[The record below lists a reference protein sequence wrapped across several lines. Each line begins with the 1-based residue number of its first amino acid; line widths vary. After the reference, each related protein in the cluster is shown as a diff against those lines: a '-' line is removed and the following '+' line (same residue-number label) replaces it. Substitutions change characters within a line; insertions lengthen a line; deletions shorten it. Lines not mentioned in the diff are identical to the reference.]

1 MSNENFILFDNPLSQ
16 YPYQTNNNLIEKII
30 LTPTEKE
37 IFSILKKT
45 LEKNNL
51 NDTIFR
57 VAGGWVRDKLL
68 NKENI
73 DIDIAINNKKGY
85 EIAKLI
91 NDELYPKKNKIGLI
105 QQNSQKGKH
114 LETATIKIKGIW
126 LDFVNLRSI
135 EENKIG
141 SPIEDAKLRDIT
153 INSIFYNLNEEKIED
168 FTNFGINDLKN
179 GIIRTSTDSNKTFHD
194 DPLRILRILRFAL
207 KYQFKIHDE
216 ICENILNNENFYK
229 NNF

>member
-73 DIDIAINNKKGY
+73 DIDIAINNKKF
-85 EIAKLI
+85 IS
-91 NDELYPKKNKIGLI
+91 KKK
-105 QQNSQKGKH
+105 
-114 LETATIKIKGIW
+114 
-126 LDFVNLRSI
+126 
-135 EENKIG
+135 
-141 SPIEDAKLRDIT
+141 
-153 INSIFYNLNEEKIED
+153 
-168 FTNFGINDLKN
+168 
-179 GIIRTSTDSNKTFHD
+179 
-194 DPLRILRILRFAL
+194 
-207 KYQFKIHDE
+207 
-216 ICENILNNENFYK
+216 
-229 NNF
+229 